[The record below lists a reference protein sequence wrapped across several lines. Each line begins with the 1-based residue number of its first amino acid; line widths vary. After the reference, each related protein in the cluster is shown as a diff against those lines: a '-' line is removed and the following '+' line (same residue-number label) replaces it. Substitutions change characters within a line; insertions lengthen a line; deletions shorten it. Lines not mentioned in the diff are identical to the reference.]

1 MEVSTTLMGLLL
13 LALFMGPIL
22 YIIIRNK
29 SKEKKR
35 LQEFLKIGAS
45 HQMQL
50 DVYEIMKH
58 TAIGLDSK
66 TRQLLVMPIDAPA
79 KAKII
84 SLEGYRHSEVKTEI
98 KREDNYTYIQRV
110 HIAITSGNKMDE
122 IIFYDE
128 TVDNVM
134 EAEVQLAV
142 AKKWQNT
149 LATVHV

>member
-35 LQEFLKIGAS
+35 LQEFLKTGAS

-84 SLEGYRHSEVKTEI
+84 SLEAI
-98 KREDNYTYIQRV
+98 AQR
-110 HIAITSGNKMDE
+110 SKN
-122 IIFYDE
+122 
-128 TVDNVM
+128 
-134 EAEVQLAV
+134 
-142 AKKWQNT
+142 
-149 LATVHV
+149 